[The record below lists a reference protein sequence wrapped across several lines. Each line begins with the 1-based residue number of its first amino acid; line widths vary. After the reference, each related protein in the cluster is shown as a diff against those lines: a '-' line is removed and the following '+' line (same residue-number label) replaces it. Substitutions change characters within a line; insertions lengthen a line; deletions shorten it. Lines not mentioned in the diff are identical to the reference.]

1 MSVVSH
7 GARFGFACFTDIF
20 HRTGNYWTAIR
31 HAIYIWFSVGQG
43 TAEMDSSTSSARDRD
58 LIARMKMPVYE
69 QVLDVLGDVL
79 FDTDELLD
87 LLRSDLTPFEYR
99 WLGPEVE
106 QIYEQV
112 NSMMKKI
119 SD

>member
-1 MSVVSH
+1 
-7 GARFGFACFTDIF
+7 
-20 HRTGNYWTAIR
+20 
-31 HAIYIWFSVGQG
+31 
-43 TAEMDSSTSSARDRD
+43 
-58 LIARMKMPVYE
+58 MPVYE

-87 LLRSDLTPFEYR
+87 LLRSETTPSEYR

-106 QIYEQV
+106 LIYEQI